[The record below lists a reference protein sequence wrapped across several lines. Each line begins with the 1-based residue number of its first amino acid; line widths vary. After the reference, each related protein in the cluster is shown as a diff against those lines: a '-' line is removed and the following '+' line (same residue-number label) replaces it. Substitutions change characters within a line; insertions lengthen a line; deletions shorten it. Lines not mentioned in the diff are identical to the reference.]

1 MAYKDNSN
9 KRIAKNTLMLYF
21 RMLLIMGVGL
31 FTSRVILDTLGVSD
45 YGIFNVVGGFV
56 TMLAY
61 LNAVFVDAS
70 QRFISFSLGEN
81 NQLKLK
87 RVFSTSI
94 VAQMCLALFVMIV
107 AETLGLWFVNCK
119 LNIPPE
125 RMIAA
130 NWVYQCSVVSLIVSI
145 FNIPYRACI
154 VAHERMHI
162 YAYISIVE
170 AIMKLVIIYLLVLT
184 PYDKLIIYAIL
195 HLIVTLVIPLWFMV
209 YCRRHFEECRFSLSF
224 DKTMFKEMF
233 SFSGWV
239 LVGNLGFT
247 FKDQLSNVIMNLF
260 LGTTINAARG
270 VAAQLNSV
278 MITFAN
284 NFFMAISPQ
293 ITKSYASGDS
303 ERNLKLVYS
312 GTRLS
317 FFLMLI
323 ITIPVVCHTKQIL
336 ELWLVDVP
344 QYSCEFVVITLLSS
358 VFFAMSKSLTTE
370 LQATGDIK
378 AFQIGIAFIM
388 LAELPI
394 AYIVLALG
402 MPPYIALLPAIATN
416 FLGIVYRF
424 SLLKRMIKSF
434 NSKFFYL
441 NVLLRNILIYAVAYA
456 MSYYLTVIIHNTM
469 ISLMAAFV
477 VSISLV
483 YFMGLSHGERQLVK
497 SFANNCK
504 RKINR

>member
-1 MAYKDNSN
+1 MSQVDNSN

-31 FTSRVILDTLGVSD
+31 FTSRIILDTLGVSD

-81 NQLKLK
+81 DLGKLK
-87 RVFSTSI
+87 KIFSTSI
-94 VAQMCLALFVMIV
+94 VAQMCLALFILMV

-145 FNIPYRACI
+145 FNIPYRACV
-154 VAHERMHI
+154 VAHEQMHI

-170 AIMKLVIIYLLVLT
+170 AIMKLAIVYLLVLIQH
-184 PYDKLIIYAIL
+184 DKLILYAIL
-195 HLIVTLVIPLWFMV
+195 HLIVTLVIPLWFMI
-209 YCRRHFEECRFSLSF
+209 YCRRHFEECHLSLTF
-224 DKTMFKEMF
+224 DKSMFKEMF

-270 VAAQLNSV
+270 VAAQLNGV

-293 ITKSYASGDS
+293 ITKTYASGDS
-303 ERNLKLVYS
+303 ERNRKLVYS

-378 AFQIGIAFIM
+378 AFQIGIAIIM
-388 LAELPI
+388 LTELPI
-394 AYIVLALG
+394 AYVVLALG

-416 FLGIVYRF
+416 FLGVVYRF
-424 SLLKRMIKSF
+424 SLLQRMIKSF
-434 NSKFFYL
+434 DSRYFYI
-441 NVLLRNILIYAVAYA
+441 NVVLQNILLYAVAYTL
-456 MSYYLTVIIHNTM
+456 SHYLTIIIHNTIM
-469 ISLMAAFV
+469 SLMATFI
-477 VSISLV
+477 ISLGLV
-483 YFMGLSHGERQLVK
+483 YFVGLSHRERQLVK
-497 SFANNCK
+497 SFANNYK
-504 RKINR
+504 KKINR